1 MYNDSVYC
9 TRKCSGKNLKDYTC
23 FYTEVKNNTKKRFYS
38 FDIGLAVCVGKI
50 VPYLLRSAGGV
61 LISLTSALSP
71 QVDPVADP
79 DFGIVGAK
87 PPLPSPFPPLLPF
100 LSPPLPF
107 PPFPLEVG
115 PINPARGSGEHC
127 KLQQRGLG
135 RSPSQNRIWCIST
148 LKYDIWWQQF
158 ECFS

>member
-23 FYTEVKNNTKKRFYS
+23 FYTEVKKNTKKRFYS

-50 VPYLLRSAGGV
+50 VQYLLRSAGGV

-87 PPLPSPFPPLLPF
+87 PPLPSLAL
-100 LSPPLPF
+100 
-107 PPFPLEVG
+107 
-115 PINPARGSGEHC
+115 
-127 KLQQRGLG
+127 
-135 RSPSQNRIWCIST
+135 RSRTP
-148 LKYDIWWQQF
+148 
-158 ECFS
+158 